1 MDHGVSQFE
10 HSAEAIAQNERMSP
24 EIQPPRLRA
33 NAITIGTSRPHDL
46 AHFYARLLN
55 LPVTADNPA
64 IPGDPIHG
72 GWAQVRPTD
81 GAGLTLNF
89 EYERYFES
97 PIWPST
103 ADGQKATQ
111 HLDIEVDDLEAS
123 VSWAIELGA
132 TLAEFQP
139 QDDVRVLF
147 DLDGHPFCLF
157 VEAES

>member
-1 MDHGVSQFE
+1 MTV
-10 HSAEAIAQNERMSP
+10 
-24 EIQPPRLRA
+24 
-33 NAITIGTSRPHDL
+33 
-46 AHFYARLLN
+46 
-55 LPVTADNPA
+55 DNPA

-72 GWAQVRPTD
+72 GWAQVRPPD
-81 GAGLTLNF
+81 GAGTDAELRVRAVLHP
-89 EYERYFES
+89 

-103 ADGQKATQ
+103 ADGQNATQ

-157 VEAES
+157 VEA